1 MNLIFDFDGTICDSV
16 DVYINLANTFFKKI
30 GKREITI
37 DEVKKKG
44 TLELLKELRIKK
56 IYLPFIVIFVRLR
69 MAKVIPSLKPF
80 PNLAGVLEELSKN
93 HTLGIVTSN
102 STSNVRSFLKNNSLD
117 EYFTFV
123 YSSTNYFDKKG
134 RIAKALVEHNLEF
147 EDSYFIGDETRDM
160 TSAKLGGLKTI
171 AVTWGTEGEKLL
183 KKAKP
188 DFIIN
193 SPKELLLIAKK

>member
-16 DVYINLANTFFKKI
+16 DIYIKLANTFFKKI

-37 DEVKKKG
+37 NEVKKKG
-44 TLELLKELRIKK
+44 TLELLKELKIKK
-56 IYLPFIVIFVRLR
+56 IYLPFIVIYVRLR

-80 PNLAGVLEELSKN
+80 PNLAGVLEELNKN

-134 RIAKALVEHNLEF
+134 RIAKALREHNLEI

-171 AVTWGTEGEKLL
+171 AVTWGTEGNNLL
-183 KKAKP
+183 KKSKP
-188 DFIIN
+188 NYMVDK
-193 SPKELLLIAKK
+193 PKELLSIID